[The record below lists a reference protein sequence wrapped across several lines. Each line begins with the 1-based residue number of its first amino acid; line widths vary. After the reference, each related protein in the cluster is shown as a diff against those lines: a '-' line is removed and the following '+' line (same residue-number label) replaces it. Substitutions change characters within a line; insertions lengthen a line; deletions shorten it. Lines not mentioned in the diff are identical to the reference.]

1 MKHWNTPVLEV
12 IESLGTSAREG
23 LAPDEAARRLAK
35 TGPNAYRQAKG
46 ESLASQVL
54 RQFKDVSNII
64 LLVAAP
70 SAPSR
75 HSRTSTAPRA
85 WCCASAPA

>member
-35 TGPNAYRQAKG
+35 TGPNAYRRAKG
-46 ESLASQVL
+46 ESLAS
-54 RQFKDVSNII
+54 
-64 LLVAAP
+64 
-70 SAPSR
+70 
-75 HSRTSTAPRA
+75 
-85 WCCASAPA
+85 